1 MVLALM
7 QMLFLPMNNLH
18 VPNLRKTRR
27 MDENLVFNL
36 LGSYD
41 AFFDEAVTGMFEE
54 GYIFILTQL

>member
-1 MVLALM
+1 
-7 QMLFLPMNNLH
+7 MLFLPMNNLH